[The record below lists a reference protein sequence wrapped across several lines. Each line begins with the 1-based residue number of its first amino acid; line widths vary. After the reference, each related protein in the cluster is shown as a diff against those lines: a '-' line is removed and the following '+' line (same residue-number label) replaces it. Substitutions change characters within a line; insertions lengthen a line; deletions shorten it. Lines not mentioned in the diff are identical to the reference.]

1 MFYKKVQ
8 SEEGDYKDT
17 NNVRFTVLEAHE
29 AFTPQGKNVGW
40 DEYADLETAV
50 SAYGLTYDPLERRK

>member
-8 SEEGDYKDT
+8 SEEGDYKNT

-40 DEYADLETAV
+40 DEFADLETAV
-50 SAYGLTYDPLERRK
+50 AAYGLTYDPLEQLK

>member
-50 SAYGLTYDPLERRK
+50 SAYGLTYEPVEQL